1 MSSPAPLTD
10 QQKWRQYFLGL
21 GLGLIPLGIFLVSF
35 GLTLTQSQITTLLQ
49 VIILVAIGLYVIEL
63 IVTIVCLVIERV
75 RFVGYGLLTAFLAS
89 PVIAYIGCMVI
100 ISIPPRH

>member
-1 MSSPAPLTD
+1 MSSPAPLT
-10 QQKWRQYFLGL
+10 QQEKRWQYFLGL
-21 GLGLIPLGIFLVSF
+21 GFGLIPTIVFLVTF
-35 GLTLTQSQITTLLQ
+35 GIAAQQGQNGLGTFIFGGLAAILLYF
-49 VIILVAIGLYVIEL
+49 VEL

-100 ISIPPRH
+100 ISIPPH